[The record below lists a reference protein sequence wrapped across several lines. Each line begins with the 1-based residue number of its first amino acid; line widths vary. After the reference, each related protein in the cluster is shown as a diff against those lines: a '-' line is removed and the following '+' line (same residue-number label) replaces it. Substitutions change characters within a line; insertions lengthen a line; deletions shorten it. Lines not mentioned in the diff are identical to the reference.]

1 VQDIIIMTANHS
13 QTVQSAQS
21 EGYGETLG
29 VKLLRELA
37 GRGSFI
43 FTIEEAKAAATDLA
57 IPETYLPQL
66 LSKLAASGWLLRLRR
81 GLYAGM
87 GRLSGEVEVHP
98 FAVATNLVSPST
110 ISHWSAL
117 HHHGLTEQFP
127 RRVTASTTKK
137 VVTPSMRAV
146 SLQDR
151 DVKER
156 LAGRGAVRHSWEING
171 VEYEYYT
178 ITADRFFGIEE
189 VWVDEH
195 FRIPIYDR
203 ERSLLDCFA
212 APRHFES
219 LSEALGI
226 LEEHASE
233 LDLEKLAQYALRYGK
248 ASVAKRLGWALD
260 RLGAPR
266 RVTGPLAKLPME
278 GVRTLDPTR
287 PPVGRYNERWMVQ
300 ENLRTGDKLQRQS
313 GESENDCVRT

>member
-1 VQDIIIMTANHS
+1 MTNYSRTSRTA
-13 QTVQSAQS
+13 QT

-37 GRGSFI
+37 GRGFFI
-43 FTIEEAKAAATDLA
+43 FTTEDAKAVAADLA

-87 GRLSGEVEVHP
+87 GKLPGEVEVHP
-98 FAVATNLVSPST
+98 FAVATNLVSPSA

-117 HHHGLTEQFP
+117 HHHGLTEQVP
-127 RRVTASTTKK
+127 RRVTASAPKK
-137 VVTPSMRAV
+137 VVTPSMRAA
-146 SLQDR
+146 SSQNR
-151 DVKER
+151 EMEER
-156 LAGRGAVRHSWEING
+156 LAGRQAGRHTWEVNG

-178 ITADRFFGIEE
+178 VAADRFFGIEE

-195 FRIPIYDR
+195 FRVPIYDK
-203 ERSLLDCFA
+203 ERSLLDGFA
-212 APRHFES
+212 APRLFGG

-226 LEEHASE
+226 LEEHAGE

-260 RLGAPR
+260 RAGVPR
-266 RVTGPLAKLPME
+266 RVTAPLAKLPME
-278 GVRTLDPTR
+278 GMRLLDPTR
-287 PPVGRYNERWMVQ
+287 PRGGKYDERWMVQ
-300 ENLRTGDKLQRQS
+300 ENLSAGGGR
-313 GESENDCVRT
+313 